1 MITNQ
6 QTSGNEKPKKSFGDC
21 IKETGSKMQR
31 HLESKSSGAFNFI
44 GFLV

>member
-21 IKETGSKMQR
+21 IKETGSKMHVIWKVNHPA
-31 HLESKSSGAFNFI
+31 HLIS
-44 GFLV
+44 